1 LETEMRGTRAGEAHL
16 ERPEIEVVDDR
27 RLCHLEGDGCLDE
40 VRCTRRQVP
49 TEVQRRRAVSRRR
62 EAARPWL
69 SPEAHFGEPTSQ
81 T

>member
-1 LETEMRGTRAGEAHL
+1 VPG
-16 ERPEIEVVDDR
+16 
-27 RLCHLEGDGCLDE
+27 
-40 VRCTRRQVP
+40 TRRQVP

>member
-1 LETEMRGTRAGEAHL
+1 MRGARAGEAHL
-16 ERPEIEVVDDR
+16 ERPEIKVVDDGW
-27 RLCHLEGDGCLDE
+27 LGHLEGDGRLDE
-40 VRCTRRQVP
+40 VPGTRRQVP